1 MRENEFNI
9 VQIVDGHYLKHYD
22 RDRNNGFE
30 SLIKIDKTIIKSFVA
45 KFSIYFHPWTFMFV
59 IPVSRMFLL

>member
-9 VQIVDGHYLKHYD
+9 VQIVDGHYLKQEKHYD

-30 SLIKIDKTIIKSFVA
+30 SLIKIDK
-45 KFSIYFHPWTFMFV
+45 
-59 IPVSRMFLL
+59 L